1 MDIVSAMDDP
11 NLFGSAFTGPSWDGW
26 RAVLRAAFA
35 LPMSAAEQA
44 FFRTVADRA
53 PPRQRV
59 RELWVIA
66 GRRAG
71 KDSIASVIAAHAAA
85 LFDGQHVLL
94 RPGERALVQ
103 CLACDRD
110 QSRIV
115 LGYTRAFFDNPMLRK
130 LVTRDTAD
138 GLELG
143 NGVDIVVATNNFRS
157 ARGRTVLCAIF
168 DEVAFWRSE
177 VSSSPDEETYRAI
190 RPGLSTLSQAMLV
203 GISSPYRKSG
213 LLHAKFKKHFGRDD
227 DVLVIRAPTAAL
239 NPTISPAVIAAALED
254 DPAAAK
260 SEWMGEFRD
269 DIGGWADAMV
279 IEAAVDIGA
288 TVRPPRA
295 DIGYASFC
303 DPSGGARDSFTA
315 AVAHAE
321 DGVGVLDCLVEI
333 KAPFNPSAATEQVA
347 AVLRSYGLQRTIGDK
362 YSAMWVI
369 EAFAKCGVA
378 YEHSERNR
386 SEIYLD
392 ALPLF
397 TSGRA
402 RLLDNK
408 RLVTQFASLER
419 RTSPI
424 GKDRVDHGPGGFD
437 DLCNSAA
444 GALVAA
450 AGDLNGL
457 GVWERLGSA
466 YGIIP
471 TSAPQP
477 TEIPVRNVV
486 TGVVRYVP
494 ANSLTFAHTP
504 TSPTPISPKEENADA
519 SPR

>member
-59 RELWVIA
+59 RELWIVA

-85 LFDGQHVLL
+85 LFDGNDTL

-103 CLACDRD
+103 CIACDRE
-110 QSRIV
+110 QSRII
-115 LGYTRAFFDNPMLRK
+115 LGYTRAFFDSPMLRRM
-130 LVTRDTAD
+130 VTRDTAD
-138 GLELG
+138 GLELS

-227 DVLVIRAPTAAL
+227 DDVLVIRAPTASL
-239 NPTISPAVIAAALED
+239 NPTISPSVIAAAIED
-254 DPAAAK
+254 DPSAAK
-260 SEWMGEFRD
+260 AEWLGEFRD
-269 DIGGWADAMV
+269 DIGGWADAAV
-279 IEAAVDIGA
+279 IEAAVDAGV

-295 DIGYASFC
+295 DFGYVSFC

-315 AVAHAE
+315 AISHMENNAAF
-321 DGVGVLDCLVEI
+321 LDCLVEV

-347 AVLRSYGLQRTIGDK
+347 SVLRGYGLQRTTGDR
-362 YSAMWVI
+362 YSAQWVV
-369 EAFAKCGVA
+369 EAFAKCGIT
-378 YEHSERNR
+378 YEHSERDR
-386 SEIYLD
+386 SALYLD
-392 ALPLF
+392 CLPLF

-402 RLLDNK
+402 RLLDSK

-424 GKDRVDHGPGGFD
+424 GKDRVDHGPGGAD

-450 AGDLNGL
+450 AGDLDGL
-457 GVWERLGSA
+457 EVFRRLGMQHA
-466 YGIIP
+466 LP
-471 TSAPQP
+471 AAAPEP
-477 TEIPVRNVV
+477 TEVAVHDPV
-486 TGVVRYVP
+486 TGLVRYLP
-494 ANSLTFAHTP
+494 AGSLRPAH
-504 TSPTPISPKEENADA
+504 IEETADA
-519 SPR
+519 G